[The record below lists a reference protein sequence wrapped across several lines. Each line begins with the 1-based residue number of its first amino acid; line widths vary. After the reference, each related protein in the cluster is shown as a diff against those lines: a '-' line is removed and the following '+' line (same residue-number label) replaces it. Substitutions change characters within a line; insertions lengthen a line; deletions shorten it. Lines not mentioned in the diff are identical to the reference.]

1 MTGVLDGKVAVV
13 AGAGDGIGRATALAF
28 ARAGADVVLAA
39 RRPEPL
45 EKLAGEVA
53 ALTGREAVAM
63 PTDIADAAQCHRLV
77 EAAADL
83 LGRVDIVVNVA
94 TYNPSGRIEEIERDE
109 FRRAFDVNVL
119 GVLEVSRA
127 ALPYMRRVGGGSI
140 VQISSA
146 APRMKLP
153 GLGAYAST
161 KAAMEIA
168 SATMAREVGPEG
180 IRVNVVVAGYTDNA
194 KLAAYIDEIA
204 AKKGSTADE
213 VRRDMA
219 QSAALR
225 RITRPEDIAETVLFL
240 SGPGAAAITGTVT
253 HVTSGVTLEP

>member
-1 MTGVLDGKVAVV
+1 MT
-13 AGAGDGIGRATALAF
+13 
-28 ARAGADVVLAA
+28 
-39 RRPEPL
+39 
-45 EKLAGEVA
+45 
-53 ALTGREAVAM
+53 
-63 PTDIADAAQCHRLV
+63 TDIADPAACHRLA

-83 LGRVDIVVNVA
+83 LGRLDIVVNVA
-94 TYNPSGRIEEIERDE
+94 TYNPPGTIEELDRDE

-127 ALPYMRRVGGGSI
+127 ALPHLRRSGGGSI

-168 SATMAREVGPEG
+168 SATMAREVGPDG
-180 IRVNVVVAGYTDNA
+180 VRVNVVVAGYTDNA
-194 KLAAYIDEIA
+194 KLAAWIDDLARERNTTPDA
-204 AKKGSTADE
+204 
-213 VRRDMA
+213 VREDMA
-219 QSAALR
+219 SSSALR

-240 SGPGAAAITGTVT
+240 AGPGAAGITGTVT
-253 HVTSGVTLEP
+253 QVTSGVLLEP